1 MPAITP
7 TAIGN
12 FILGQGLI
20 YDYNII
26 NIIAPPRGQQDAPRG
41 QQNAP
46 RGQQPDPYYFK
57 YIKYKTKYLELS
69 NKLK

>member
-26 NIIAPPRGQQDAPRG
+26 NIIAPPRGQQNSENGAKSSR
-41 QQNAP
+41 
-46 RGQQPDPYYFK
+46 
-57 YIKYKTKYLELS
+57 
-69 NKLK
+69 